1 MNQQDN
7 DDAEGHYQ
15 EEEED
20 RFSVFAEDSE
30 KELGEKQNRRKD
42 VVKRSKV
49 QVPTT
54 TWQEVKSREK

>member
-20 RFSVFAEDSE
+20 RFSVFAEGSE
-30 KELGEKQNRRKD
+30 KERKD

-54 TWQEVKSREK
+54 T